1 MVKLK
6 YVFFYI
12 LLSIVSYSPILHKQ
26 DDVFLI

>member
-12 LLSIVSYSPILHKQ
+12 LLSIVSCSPILHKQ
-26 DDVFLI
+26 DVFLI